1 MCLTLNVGSNILCAR
16 ELYILMFLS
25 CTKTAKFFYFW
36 PTRLSGIGH
45 RTKCCVNAFC
55 LIIEVAVHRMPYLL
69 KVYVWHA
76 SHVRKELSKAPLL

>member
-1 MCLTLNVGSNILCAR
+1 MLDAECWFEYSMCSRIV
-16 ELYILMFLS
+16 YIDVSIMYENGEVLLFR
-25 CTKTAKFFYFW
+25 